1 MTIITVCYPKGRL
14 DVDARKL
21 LATTLTDAVLEPELG
36 QMFEPARIGF
46 QVWFNEFDRDRVA
59 IGGRLLSDREIDVI
73 AIDVAVM
80 DGDWPVE
87 LRGSV
92 IGRLLR
98 ALADGLGREQPVSTW
113 WVTFRTID
121 EGSWGSRGGPLSI
134 LSLLDSGAFSTER
147 RVEISRAF
155 APTKPDITSSA
166 QTRETLEHQPEVLAS
181 AS

>member
-113 WVTFRTID
+113 WGNVPNDRRGKLGIARRPSID
-121 EGSWGSRGGPLSI
+121 PLSAR
-134 LSLLDSGAFSTER
+134 LQ
-147 RVEISRAF
+147 RV
-155 APTKPDITSSA
+155 
-166 QTRETLEHQPEVLAS
+166 LN
-181 AS
+181 